1 MEPKSPGVSPT
12 FVDELLQRPL
22 FAFSAVE
29 LRDGRWAA
37 LEIKLSEAKVPDS
50 IRIIERLREKVASNS
65 AARNSK
71 SEFSAVAT
79 ATSPFCRYDAAHD
92 AYVFPISAL
101 RP

>member
-37 LEIKLSEAKVPDS
+37 LEIKLSEAKVPDG

-92 AYVFPISAL
+92 VYVFPISAL